1 MIGKL
6 IKFLYRAST
15 LDVHVAAWRRKIAR
29 LLAKRS
35 GRELPIELTQKRLYV
50 LPTGFGVMFA
60 ILLFAALAGAL
71 NFNNNL
77 ALGFGFFFAAL
88 AFLSVHV
95 AHRNLLR
102 LRLDQLSGAAFH
114 AGDQASVTARFR
126 ASDGRERTCLQAN
139 FEDHALSEFEL
150 HDQADVALGI
160 CLEQRGWVEP
170 PPILVA
176 TRWPFGFFRVWSHL
190 WPNVKL
196 LVYPRLEANPPPL
209 PVQDFQSAGAVLQE
223 GDEELKSLRQY
234 RDGDPLRSIAWRA
247 SSRQEQLLVREQQ
260 TPIANDVRLDY
271 HALTKLSHEA
281 RISRLASWCVLA
293 EQTGQSFGLSAP
305 GFEMPIGRGAQHLQ
319 QCLQRLAELP

>member
-1 MIGKL
+1 VIGRL
-6 IKFLYRAST
+6 AKFIYRAST
-15 LDVHVAAWRRKIAR
+15 LEAQVLRWRKKIAR

-102 LRLDQLSGAAFH
+102 VRLEQLSAEPFH
-114 AGDQASVTARFR
+114 AGDQSSVIAKFR
-126 ASDGRERTCLQAN
+126 TSDQRERTCLQAN
-139 FEDHALSEFEL
+139 FEDAAVTEFEL
-150 HDQADVALGI
+150 PEQADVPLGI
-160 CLEQRGWVEP
+160 CVHQRGWVEP
-170 PPILVA
+170 PPILIA
-176 TRWPFGFFRVWSHL
+176 TRWPFGYFQVWSHL
-190 WPNVKL
+190 WPSIKI
-196 LVYPRLEANPPPL
+196 LVFPRLEVNPPPL
-209 PVQDFQSAGAVLQE
+209 PLQDFQSQGAVLQD
-223 GDEELKSLRQY
+223 GDDELKSLRQY
-234 RDGDPLRSIAWRA
+234 REGDPLRSIAWRA

-260 TPIANDVRLDY
+260 TPIAHDVRLEY
-271 HALTKLSHEA
+271 HALAALSHEQK
-281 RISRLASWCVLA
+281 ISRLASWCVQA
-293 EQTGQSFGLSAP
+293 EQAGQSFGLTAP
-305 GFEMPIGRGAQHLQ
+305 GFEIPIGRGVQHLR